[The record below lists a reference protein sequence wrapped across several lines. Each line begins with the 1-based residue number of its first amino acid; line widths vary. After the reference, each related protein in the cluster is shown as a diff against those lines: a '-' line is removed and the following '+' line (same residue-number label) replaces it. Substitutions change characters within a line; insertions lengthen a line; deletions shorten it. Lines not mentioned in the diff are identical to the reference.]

1 MQLRT
6 GPFARAL
13 TRMLAAEA
21 VTIGARV
28 FLSNAA
34 AGQVA
39 AGTPASERL
48 LRHELAHVTQFARE
62 GSARFLWRYAVSYA
76 RGRRRGLSHAAA
88 YFEIPYEREARAAER
103 GANGESPFGLPRAV

>member
-6 GPFARAL
+6 GPFARAF
-13 TRMLAAEA
+13 TRMVAAEA

-28 FLSNAA
+28 FLSSAA
-34 AGQVA
+34 AREVA
-39 AGTPASERL
+39 AGTPAGQQL

-62 GSARFLWRYAVSYA
+62 GNALFLWRYVLSYA

-88 YFEIPYEREARAAER
+88 YFEIPYEREARAAEE
-103 GANGESPFGLPRAV
+103 ES

>member
-13 TRMLAAEA
+13 TTALAADA

-28 FLSNAA
+28 FLSKPAA
-34 AGQVA
+34 AHVA
-39 AGTPASERL
+39 AGTESGRRL
-48 LRHELAHVTQFARE
+48 LRHELAHVSQFARE
-62 GSARFLWRYAVSYA
+62 GAARFLWRYGVSYA

-88 YFEIPYEREARAAER
+88 YLEIPYEREARAAEL
-103 GANGESPFGLPRAV
+103 ES